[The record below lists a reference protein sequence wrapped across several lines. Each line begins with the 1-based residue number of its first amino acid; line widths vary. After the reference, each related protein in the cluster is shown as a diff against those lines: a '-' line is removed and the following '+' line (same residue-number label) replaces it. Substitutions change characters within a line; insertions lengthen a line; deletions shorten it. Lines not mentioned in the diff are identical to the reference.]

1 MRKQFP
7 VEDSDLI
14 VFLFL
19 QDTVRRLQLESVDLS
34 SRVKIH
40 RRMNLQILASSLAL
54 VSTQA
59 AWFCFA
65 KFSPSFDWT
74 WRLGLRWTSGRIYI
88 WRADPPGLQIH
99 FWTDDDAWNMLFP
112 TKINYFVI
120 NNLYH
125 VEGISGVDR
134 VDENISMDSNNVFR
148 AEERVFILEIKVSWI
163 RVLLTAGDRIRL
175 TWPAVSMISHSNSVP
190 LYLTVFWKLLSIVG

>member
-65 KFSPSFDWT
+65 KFSPSFD
-74 WRLGLRWTSGRIYI
+74 
-88 WRADPPGLQIH
+88 
-99 FWTDDDAWNMLFP
+99 
-112 TKINYFVI
+112 
-120 NNLYH
+120 
-125 VEGISGVDR
+125 
-134 VDENISMDSNNVFR
+134 
-148 AEERVFILEIKVSWI
+148 
-163 RVLLTAGDRIRL
+163 
-175 TWPAVSMISHSNSVP
+175 
-190 LYLTVFWKLLSIVG
+190 